1 MYENNVQEDMKR
13 FIDNV
18 EIRISIKFLY
28 WWPILSLYYRYKRN
42 GGKYWKNFINTK
54 GEEWAR
60 MNLDWFHSFSPENR
74 LVTFY
79 DELLSKPL
87 AVLKTILE
95 FLQVILYL
103 FIIRFYEGTCK
114 EPVRHLKVTLKAA
127 GRQLGGTREEPRR
140 NLGGTREENGRNLG
154 GTMKAWTWIAVV
166 N

>member
-1 MYENNVQEDMKR
+1 MRQKLGTR
-13 FIDNV
+13 SSFFIDDDPYLL
-18 EIRISIKFLY
+18 SINTF
-28 WWPILSLYYRYKRN
+28 IYYRYKRN

-103 FIIRFYEGTCK
+103 FIIK
-114 EPVRHLKVTLKAA
+114 
-127 GRQLGGTREEPRR
+127 
-140 NLGGTREENGRNLG
+140 
-154 GTMKAWTWIAVV
+154 I
-166 N
+166 

>member
-1 MYENNVQEDMKR
+1 MTHT
-13 FIDNV
+13 FI
-18 EIRISIKFLY
+18 
-28 WWPILSLYYRYKRN
+28 YYRYKRN

-95 FLQVILYL
+95 FLQVIDFIFAYKYL
-103 FIIRFYEGTCK
+103 IGNQCCR
-114 EPVRHLKVTLKAA
+114 RLHKA
-127 GRQLGGTREEPRR
+127 P
-140 NLGGTREENGRNLG
+140 GRNLG
-154 GTMKAWTWIAVV
+154 DNREEIGRHEPGLVPFI
-166 N
+166 

>member
-1 MYENNVQEDMKR
+1 MTHT
-13 FIDNV
+13 FI
-18 EIRISIKFLY
+18 
-28 WWPILSLYYRYKRN
+28 YYRYKRN

-103 FIIRFYEGTCK
+103 FIIRIWDGQGHRK
-114 EPVRHLKVTLKAA
+114 RH
-127 GRQLGGTREEPRR
+127 LGGTWEELRR
-140 NLGGTREENGRNLG
+140 NLGGT
-154 GTMKAWTWIAVV
+154 
-166 N
+166 

>member
-1 MYENNVQEDMKR
+1 MTHT
-13 FIDNV
+13 FIY
-18 EIRISIKFLY
+18 F
-28 WWPILSLYYRYKRN
+28 RYKRN

-103 FIIRFYEGTCK
+103 FIIRIWDRQRHRK
-114 EPVRHLKVTLKAA
+114 RHLQRIKTFQFICLFLTEQA
-127 GRQLGGTREEPRR
+127 
-140 NLGGTREENGRNLG
+140 
-154 GTMKAWTWIAVV
+154 
-166 N
+166 

>member
-1 MYENNVQEDMKR
+1 MTHT
-13 FIDNV
+13 FI
-18 EIRISIKFLY
+18 
-28 WWPILSLYYRYKRN
+28 YYRYKRN

-95 FLQVILYL
+95 FLQVIDFIHLIGNQCTLNSLVMLGLMKFIHVEKNVFFINILYQ
-103 FIIRFYEGTCK
+103 GT
-114 EPVRHLKVTLKAA
+114 
-127 GRQLGGTREEPRR
+127 QLDYFGY
-140 NLGGTREENGRNLG
+140 
-154 GTMKAWTWIAVV
+154 V
-166 N
+166 